1 MNLAMATGGGSESP
15 IKLQPWEEICAS
27 TIGMQ
32 SIEGVGGMERGAPTS
47 GDAGSNSDLE
57 EEDTTASTPTKR
69 ARPTVPTPQPSTSVV
84 PRKTPQQ
91 AKSMQG
97 KQDRAQ
103 TATPAGS
110 TAAAAAADITPI
122 MPTEATASAASSTI
136 GETAAIAASSDSEA
150 GIFEESDVRS
160 PTGHPHSP
168 YLSLSS
174 PHADATQGQP
184 EDDDWPATP
193 SPLQGQIS
201 PMGIPLPL
209 AMGQNSN
216 HSLEAIATRQQQ
228 LSSLLEEHVA
238 ECGGSSAAMEKCA
251 ETVKAAIESST
262 KDICAELAAVR
273 HAITDL
279 VQTIRA
285 MRPNEQAG
293 SSSVA
298 SSTPSSPIRRSGRN
312 LRNWEPSSRTTEYI
326 KDRLYKPLD
335 KEVRARLKA
344 ECPHPG
350 IPDKV
355 ALTPELD
362 SKMITFLGKNV
373 KDPQKGIDRAWR
385 ACQDRVLDITG
396 PLAKMMDLAEAAL
409 DTGEPIDPVILS
421 GWAQRAICL
430 LGNVCCAISAERR
443 KGILYKIDTKL
454 TELADTESGA
464 AAQGLLFG
472 DSFMKEIFKFVGTF
486 TALDK
491 AQASIRRVFS
501 S

>member
-1 MNLAMATGGGSESP
+1 MPKVLKKACDRQRQDRFSREELTILAETLQENAAVVFSNQLTRPAITKKKAIWALVAQRVSAVGTTPRNVKQCRKRWDDLRLRVRSILSANMNLAMATGGGSESP

-110 TAAAAAADITPI
+110 TAAAAAAAADITPI
-122 MPTEATASAASSTI
+122 MPTEATASAASSTL

-150 GIFEESDVRS
+150 GTFEESDVRS

-174 PHADATQGQP
+174 PHVDATQGQP

-201 PMGIPLPL
+201 PMGMPLPL
-209 AMGQNSN
+209 AMAQNPN

-238 ECGGSSAAMEKCA
+238 ECGGSSAAMDKCA

-312 LRNWEPSSRTTEYI
+312 LRSTGRG
-326 KDRLYKPLD
+326 
-335 KEVRARLKA
+335 A
-344 ECPHPG
+344 PG
-350 IPDKV
+350 
-355 ALTPELD
+355 A
-362 SKMITFLGKNV
+362 SG
-373 KDPQKGIDRAWR
+373 GG
-385 ACQDRVLDITG
+385 CQ
-396 PLAKMMDLAEAAL
+396 
-409 DTGEPIDPVILS
+409 
-421 GWAQRAICL
+421 
-430 LGNVCCAISAERR
+430 
-443 KGILYKIDTKL
+443 
-454 TELADTESGA
+454 
-464 AAQGLLFG
+464 
-472 DSFMKEIFKFVGTF
+472 
-486 TALDK
+486 
-491 AQASIRRVFS
+491 
-501 S
+501 